1 MRGNSRICAVPH
13 ILGCATLALV
23 HFLVTL
29 LAAVAIHA
37 APHPLTPLSADEI
50 AAATKIIHDSH
61 RVPASARFTLMHLD
75 EPPKD
80 AVLRKL
86 DTPRRAFAVLYDDAT
101 DKTFEAVANLT
112 TRKLDRA
119 DAIPGVEPM
128 IGSED
133 SGMVDRI
140 LRADPRW
147 RQALLARGVRD
158 LNRVAVISWSAGH
171 FALPGTE
178 TGRIVRAVPH
188 SVEGNTRNFFGHPI
202 EGLVAHV
209 NLTTGKV
216 IDLLDTGR
224 NIPIPTA
231 PVELP
236 SAFNLP
242 MRDAI
247 APLVITQPNG
257 PGYQIEDGEV
267 RWQKW
272 RFRWALHPREGLVL
286 YTVGYE
292 DGGRVRPILY
302 RASLSEMVV
311 PYGDPSAGW
320 FFRNSFDAGEFGL
333 GINASSLR
341 PGLDCP
347 TNCRTF
353 DAAMAESNG
362 QPSVSRNVVALYER
376 DGGIL
381 WKHDEEVRRGRELV
395 LAFVSTV
402 GNYDY
407 GFDWIFR
414 QDGSLEMKVSL
425 TGIMA
430 AKAVADATHDPFS
443 HLVGKNTAAPHHEHF
458 FTFRLDFDIDGAVP
472 NRVIEMNSVPVPA
485 GPRNPHGGGF
495 EMHETTL
502 ATEREAQRNLDLAS
516 SRKWIVQNPSARN
529 ALGHPTG
536 YAILPGENAIP
547 FALPDSWVR
556 KRAGMLN
563 SHIWVTPYAAG
574 EMYAAG
580 DYPNQSKGGDG
591 LPSWTKANRPIDS
604 KDVVL
609 WYTMGVTHN
618 PRPEDW
624 PVMPVH
630 SAGFKLVPWG
640 FFGKN
645 PAMDLPR

>member
-1 MRGNSRICAVPH
+1 
-13 ILGCATLALV
+13 V

-458 FTFRLDFDIDGAVP
+458 FTFRLDFDIDGAAP

-563 SHIWVTPYAAG
+563 SHIWVTPYAPG

-591 LPSWTKANRPIDS
+591 LPNWTKANRPIDS

>member
-1 MRGNSRICAVPH
+1 
-13 ILGCATLALV
+13 
-23 HFLVTL
+23 
-29 LAAVAIHA
+29 
-37 APHPLTPLSADEI
+37 
-50 AAATKIIHDSH
+50 
-61 RVPASARFTLMHLD
+61 
-75 EPPKD
+75 
-80 AVLRKL
+80 
-86 DTPRRAFAVLYDDAT
+86 
-101 DKTFEAVANLT
+101 
-112 TRKLDRA
+112 
-119 DAIPGVEPM
+119 M

-133 SGMVDRI
+133 SAIVDRI

-147 RQALLARGVRD
+147 RQALLARGIRD
-158 LNRVAVISWSAGH
+158 LSRIAVISWSAGYY
-171 FALPGTE
+171 ALPGTE

-188 SVEGNTRNFFGHPI
+188 SLEGNTRNFFAHPV

-224 NIPIPTA
+224 NIPVPKTPSELSA
-231 PVELP
+231 P
-236 SAFNLP
+236 FNLP
-242 MRDAI
+242 LREPA
-247 APLVITQPNG
+247 APLNITQPNG
-257 PGYQIEDGEV
+257 PGYTIQDGEV

-272 RFRWALHPREGLVL
+272 RFRFAMHPREGLVL

-333 GINASSLR
+333 GLNASSLR
-341 PGLDCP
+341 PGVDCP
-347 TNCRTF
+347 ANCRTF
-353 DAAMAESNG
+353 DAAMVEPTG
-362 QPSVSRNVVALYER
+362 QPSLQRSVIALYER

-381 WKHDEEVRRGRELV
+381 WKHDEEVRRGRDLV
-395 LAFVSTV
+395 IGFVSTV

-407 GFDWIFR
+407 AFDWIFR
-414 QDGSLEMKVSL
+414 QDGSLEMKASL

-430 AKAVADATHDPFS
+430 VKAVADGAPHDPFS
-443 HLVGKNTAAPHHEHF
+443 HLVAPNTAAPHHEHF
-458 FTFRLDFDIDGAVP
+458 FTFRLDFDVDGAAS
-472 NRVIEMNSVPVPA
+472 NRVVEMNSAPIPT
-485 GPRNPHGGGF
+485 GPHNPNGGGF
-495 EMHETTL
+495 EMHETVL
-502 ATEREAQRNLDLAS
+502 ATESAAQRNLNLAS
-516 SRKWIVQNPSARN
+516 GRKWIVQNTSAKN
-529 ALGHPTG
+529 ALGTPTG
-536 YAILPGENAIP
+536 YALLPGENAIP
-547 FALPDSWVR
+547 FAQPDSWIR

-563 SHIWVTPYAAG
+563 AHIFVTPYAQT

-591 LPSWTKANRPIDS
+591 LPKWTKANRPVDGR
-604 KDVVL
+604 DVVL
-609 WYTMGVTHN
+609 WYTMGITHN

-630 SAGFKLVPWG
+630 SGGFKLVPWG

>member
-1 MRGNSRICAVPH
+1 
-13 ILGCATLALV
+13 V

-50 AAATKIIHDSH
+50 AAATKIIRDSH

-458 FTFRLDFDIDGAVP
+458 FTFRLDFDIDGAAP

-563 SHIWVTPYAAG
+563 SHIWVTPYAPG

-591 LPSWTKANRPIDS
+591 LPNWTKANRPIDS

>member
-1 MRGNSRICAVPH
+1 VRC
-13 ILGCATLALV
+13 LAI
-23 HFLVTL
+23 L
-29 LAAVAIHA
+29 LAAFWLQA
-37 APHPLTPLSADEI
+37 HPLTPLSAEEI
-50 AAATKIIHDSH
+50 AAAAKIIRDSH
-61 RVPASARFTLMHLD
+61 RVPDSARFTLMHLD
-75 EPPKD
+75 EPSKD

-86 DTPRRAFAVLYDDAT
+86 DVPRRAFAVLYDDAADRT
-101 DKTFEAVANLT
+101 YECVANLT
-112 TRKLDRA
+112 THKLDRA
-119 DAIPGVEPM
+119 DTIAGAEPM

-133 SGMVDRI
+133 SAIVDRI
-140 LRADPRW
+140 LRNDPRW
-147 RQALLARGVRD
+147 RQALLARGIRD
-158 LNRVAVISWSAGH
+158 MSRVAVISWSAGY
-171 FALPGTE
+171 FGLPGTE
-178 TGRIVRAVPH
+178 TGRIARAVPH
-188 SVEGNTRNFFGHPI
+188 SLEGNTRNFFGHPV

-224 NIPIPTA
+224 NIPIPA
-231 PVELP
+231 GPVELSSP
-236 SAFNLP
+236 FNLP
-242 MRDAI
+242 LRE
-247 APLVITQPNG
+247 APALLNITQPNG

-272 RFRWALHPREGLVL
+272 RFRFALHPREGLVL

-333 GINASSLR
+333 GLNASMLR
-341 PGLDCP
+341 PGADCP

-353 DAAMAESNG
+353 DAVMAESNG
-362 QPSVSRNVVALYER
+362 QPSLQRGVVALYER

-381 WKHDEEVRRGRELV
+381 WKHDDEVRRGRELV
-395 LAFVSTV
+395 LGFVSTV

-430 AKAVADATHDPFS
+430 AKAVADGAHDPYS
-443 HLVGKNTAAPHHEHF
+443 HVVGKNAAAPHHEHF
-458 FTFRLDFDIDGAVP
+458 FTFRLDFDIDGSAP
-472 NRVIEMNSVPVPA
+472 NRVVEMNSAAALA
-485 GPRNPHGGGF
+485 GPRNPHGGAM
-495 EMHETTL
+495 EMTETVL
-502 ATEREAQRNLDLAS
+502 GTEREAQRNLNLAS
-516 SRKWIVQNPSARN
+516 SRKWIVESASAKN

-536 YAILPGENAIP
+536 YALLPGENAVP

-563 SHIWVTPYAAG
+563 AHIWVTPYSAA
-574 EMYAAG
+574 EIYAAG

-591 LPSWTKANRPIDS
+591 LPKWTKANRPVDG

-609 WYTMGVTHN
+609 WYTMGVMHN

-640 FFGKN
+640 FFAKN
-645 PAMDLPR
+645 PAMDMAK

>member
-1 MRGNSRICAVPH
+1 VRF
-13 ILGCATLALV
+13 LA
-23 HFLVTL
+23 TL
-29 LAAVAIHA
+29 LAAVAVHA

-61 RVPASARFTLMHLD
+61 RVPATARFTLMHLD

-591 LPSWTKANRPIDS
+591 LPNWTKANRPIDS

>member
-1 MRGNSRICAVPH
+1 
-13 ILGCATLALV
+13 V

-50 AAATKIIHDSH
+50 AAATKIIRDSH
-61 RVPASARFTLMHLD
+61 RVPPSARFTLMHLD

-458 FTFRLDFDIDGAVP
+458 FTFRLDFDIDGAAP

>member
-1 MRGNSRICAVPH
+1 
-13 ILGCATLALV
+13 V

-50 AAATKIIHDSH
+50 AAATKIIRDSH

>member
-1 MRGNSRICAVPH
+1 VRI
-13 ILGCATLALV
+13 LAI
-23 HFLVTL
+23 L

-458 FTFRLDFDIDGAVP
+458 FTFRLDFDIDGAAP

-563 SHIWVTPYAAG
+563 SHIWVTPYAPG

-591 LPSWTKANRPIDS
+591 LPNWTKANRPIDS

>member
-1 MRGNSRICAVPH
+1 
-13 ILGCATLALV
+13 V

-50 AAATKIIHDSH
+50 AAATKIIRDSR

>member
-1 MRGNSRICAVPH
+1 
-13 ILGCATLALV
+13 V

-458 FTFRLDFDIDGAVP
+458 FTFRLDFDIDGAAP

>member
-1 MRGNSRICAVPH
+1 
-13 ILGCATLALV
+13 V

-50 AAATKIIHDSH
+50 AAATKIIRDSH

-140 LRADPRW
+140 LRADSRW

-458 FTFRLDFDIDGAVP
+458 FTFRLDFDIDGAAP

-516 SRKWIVQNPSARN
+516 SRKWIVQNPSTRN

-547 FALPDSWVR
+547 YALPDSWVR

-563 SHIWVTPYAAG
+563 SHIWVTPYAPG

-591 LPSWTKANRPIDS
+591 LPAWTKANRPIDL

-609 WYTMGVTHN
+609 WYTMGITHN

-640 FFGKN
+640 FFAKN

>member
-1 MRGNSRICAVPH
+1 MRC
-13 ILGCATLALV
+13 LAI
-23 HFLVTL
+23 L
-29 LAAVAIHA
+29 LAAVGLQA
-37 APHPLTPLSADEI
+37 HPLTPLSAEEI
-50 AAATKIIHDSH
+50 AAAAKIIRDSH
-61 RVPASARFTLMHLD
+61 RVPDSARFTLMHLD
-75 EPPKD
+75 EPAKD

-86 DTPRRAFAVLYDDAT
+86 DVPRRAFAVLYDDAADRT
-101 DKTFEAVANLT
+101 YECVANLT
-112 TRKLDRA
+112 THKLDRA
-119 DAIPGVEPM
+119 DTIAGAEPM

-133 SGMVDRI
+133 SAIVDRI
-140 LRADPRW
+140 LRNDPGW
-147 RQALLARGVRD
+147 RQALLARGIRD
-158 LNRVAVISWSAGH
+158 MSRVAVISWSAGY
-171 FALPGTE
+171 FGLPGTE
-178 TGRIVRAVPH
+178 TGRIARAVPH
-188 SVEGNTRNFFGHPI
+188 SLEGNTRNFFGHPV

-224 NIPIPTA
+224 NIPIPA
-231 PVELP
+231 GPVELSSP
-236 SAFNLP
+236 FNLP
-242 MRDAI
+242 LRE
-247 APLVITQPNG
+247 APALLNITQPNG

-272 RFRWALHPREGLVL
+272 RFRFALHPREGLVL

-333 GINASSLR
+333 GLNASMLR
-341 PGLDCP
+341 PGADCP

-353 DAAMAESNG
+353 DAVMAESNG
-362 QPSVSRNVVALYER
+362 QPSLQRGVVALYER

-381 WKHDEEVRRGRELV
+381 WKHDDEVRRGRELV
-395 LAFVSTV
+395 LGFVSTV

-430 AKAVADATHDPFS
+430 AKAVADGAHDPYS
-443 HLVGKNTAAPHHEHF
+443 HVVGKNAAAPHHEHF
-458 FTFRLDFDIDGAVP
+458 FTFRLDFDIDGSAP
-472 NRVIEMNSVPVPA
+472 NRVVELNSAAAPA
-485 GPRNPHGGGF
+485 GPRNPHGGAM
-495 EMHETTL
+495 EMTETVL
-502 ATEREAQRNLDLAS
+502 GTEREAQRNLNLAS
-516 SRKWIVQNPSARN
+516 SRKWIVESASTKN

-536 YAILPGENAIP
+536 YALLPGENAVP

-563 SHIWVTPYAAG
+563 AHIWVTPYSAT

-591 LPSWTKANRPIDS
+591 LPKWTKANRPVDG

-609 WYTMGVTHN
+609 WYTMGVMHN

-640 FFGKN
+640 FFAKN
-645 PAMDLPR
+645 PAMDMAK

>member
-1 MRGNSRICAVPH
+1 
-13 ILGCATLALV
+13 
-23 HFLVTL
+23 
-29 LAAVAIHA
+29 
-37 APHPLTPLSADEI
+37 
-50 AAATKIIHDSH
+50 
-61 RVPASARFTLMHLD
+61 MHLD

-80 AVLRKL
+80 AILRKL
-86 DTPRRAFAVLYDDAT
+86 DVPRRAFAVLYDDDADRT
-101 DKTFEAVANLT
+101 YECVANLT
-112 TRKLDRA
+112 ARKLDRA
-119 DAIPGVEPM
+119 DTIPGVEPM

-133 SGMVDRI
+133 SAIVDRI
-140 LRADPRW
+140 LRNDPRW
-147 RQALLARGVRD
+147 RQALLARGIRD
-158 LNRVAVISWSAGH
+158 MSRVAVISWSAGY
-171 FALPGTE
+171 FGLPGTE
-178 TGRIVRAVPH
+178 TGRIARAVPH
-188 SVEGNTRNFFGHPI
+188 SLEGNTRNFFGHPI

-224 NIPIPTA
+224 NTPIPA
-231 PVELP
+231 GPVELSSP
-236 SAFNLP
+236 FNLP
-242 MRDAI
+242 LREPA
-247 APLVITQPNG
+247 APLTITQANG

-272 RFRWALHPREGLVL
+272 RFRFALHPREGLVL
-286 YTVGYE
+286 YTVGYD

-333 GINASSLR
+333 GLNASMLH
-341 PGLDCP
+341 PGADCP

-353 DAAMAESNG
+353 DAVMAESNG
-362 QPSVSRNVVALYER
+362 QPSLQRGVVALYER

-381 WKHDEEVRRGRELV
+381 WKHDDEVRRGRELV
-395 LAFVSTV
+395 LGFVSTV

-430 AKAVADATHDPFS
+430 AKAVADGAHDPFS
-443 HLVGKNTAAPHHEHF
+443 HVVGKNVAAPHHEHF
-458 FTFRLDFDIDGAVP
+458 FTFRLDFDIDGAAA
-472 NRVIEMNSVPVPA
+472 NRVVELNSAAAPA
-485 GPRNPHGGGF
+485 GPRNPHGGAM
-495 EMHETTL
+495 EMTETVL
-502 ATEREAQRNLDLAS
+502 GTERDAQRNLNLAS
-516 SRKWIVQNPSARN
+516 SRKWIVENPSAKN

-536 YAILPGENAIP
+536 YALLPGENAIP
-547 FALPDSWVR
+547 FVLPDSWVR

-563 SHIWVTPYAAG
+563 AHIWVTPYSPT
-574 EMYAAG
+574 EIYAAG

-591 LPSWTKANRPIDS
+591 LPKWTKANRPVDG

-609 WYTMGVTHN
+609 WYTMGVVHN

-640 FFGKN
+640 FFAKN
-645 PAMDLPR
+645 PAMDMAK

>member
-1 MRGNSRICAVPH
+1 
-13 ILGCATLALV
+13 V

-50 AAATKIIHDSH
+50 AAATKIIRDSH

-458 FTFRLDFDIDGAVP
+458 FTFRLDFDIDGAAP

-630 SAGFKLVPWG
+630 SAGFKLVPWD